1 MKVWETAAILEKNK
15 LSSDAPFLL
24 LLKLHHAD
32 LPEDIYLARNTE
44 DVVWSGRTW
53 TRFPLSVTPVTTDGT
68 TLPTVNLTVSNCGG
82 IIQSYLQRYGGMTDA
97 AVTLYVVHT
106 KLLDNPE
113 PLDQL
118 DFTNLSTS
126 YDEAWVTFK
135 LGSSPELYNKFP
147 LDTYMVDFCPF
158 VFKSVRC
165 GYAGTDKPCN
175 NTFKECRIKERFGGE
190 QGMTGNYG

>member
-24 LLKLHHAD
+24 LLKLHHVD

-44 DVVWSGRTW
+44 DVTWSGRTW
-53 TRFPLSVTPVTTDGT
+53 TRFPFSVTPVTTDGT
-68 TLPTVNLTVSNCGG
+68 TLPSVKLTVSNCGG
-82 IIQSYLQRYGGMTDA
+82 IIQSYLQQYGGMTDA
-97 AVTLYVVHT
+97 EVTLYIVHT
-106 KLLDNPE
+106 NLLSSDE

-118 DFTNLSTS
+118 DFTCLSTS
-126 YDEAWVTFK
+126 YDEAWVTFT

-147 LDTYMVDFCPF
+147 LDTYMLDFCPF
-158 VFKSVRC
+158 VFKSIRC
-165 GYAGTDKPCN
+165 GYAGADKPCN
-175 NTFKECRIKERFGGE
+175 NTIKECRIKERFGGE

>member
-24 LLKLHHAD
+24 LLKLHHKE

-53 TRFPLSVTPVTTDGT
+53 TRFPFSVTPVTTDGT
-68 TLPTVNLTVSNCGG
+68 TLPSVKLTVSNCGG
-82 IIQSYLQRYGGMTDA
+82 MTDA
-97 AVTLYVVHT
+97 EVTLYIVHT
-106 KLLDNPE
+106 NLLSSDE

-118 DFTNLSTS
+118 DFTCLSTS
-126 YDEAWVTFK
+126 YDEAWVTFT

-147 LDTYMVDFCPF
+147 LDTYMLDFCPF
-158 VFKSVRC
+158 VFKSIRC

-175 NTFKECRIKERFGGE
+175 NTIKECRIKERFGGE